1 MNGHQIT
8 DKKIRFP
15 VFPRLNHQ
23 FLSDRLVDVVF
34 NTMLKPKPQN
44 EGEKLKISL
53 WSYISGTLSIWY
65 SYQQLT
71 NETENDRML
80 NITK

>member
-8 DKKIRFP
+8 EKKIRFP
-15 VFPRLNHQ
+15 VLNHQ

-44 EGEKLKISL
+44 ESEKLKVSL
-53 WSYISGTLSIWY
+53 
-65 SYQQLT
+65 
-71 NETENDRML
+71 
-80 NITK
+80 